1 MIEVA
6 QQRPVTQTLRYSGE
20 PLTLTRFEIAAL
32 VRQAQATDAVIVLA
46 CAVGDTLVDNTLLL
60 RVHGGR
66 ELLAETP
73 LRRAIQTA
81 RERTFEQDPKYPL
94 RLLVDIAIKALSP
107 AINDPTTAVQ
117 AIDQIEDLLLRLG
130 RRTLDA
136 GCAMDER
143 GILRLVFPTPTWE
156 DYLALAFDEIRQY
169 GVSSVQVMRRLRSA
183 LLNLVDA
190 VTDAERKAVV
200 RRYLDHLN
208 WVIEHSVLDAE
219 DRIMAL
225 QEDRQGLGL
234 SRQRVDPERDI
245 AAKH

>member
-1 MIEVA
+1 
-6 QQRPVTQTLRYSGE
+6 
-20 PLTLTRFEIAAL
+20 
-32 VRQAQATDAVIVLA
+32 
-46 CAVGDTLVDNTLLL
+46 
-60 RVHGGR
+60 
-66 ELLAETP
+66 
-73 LRRAIQTA
+73 
-81 RERTFEQDPKYPL
+81 
-94 RLLVDIAIKALSP
+94 
-107 AINDPTTAVQ
+107 
-117 AIDQIEDLLLRLG
+117 
-130 RRTLDA
+130 
-136 GCAMDER
+136 
-143 GILRLVFPTPTWE
+143 
-156 DYLALAFDEIRQY
+156 
-169 GVSSVQVMRRLRSA
+169 MRRLRSA

>member
-1 MIEVA
+1 MVDAA
-6 QQRPVTQTLRYSGE
+6 QQRLVTQTLRYSGE
-20 PLTLTRFEIAAL
+20 PLTLTRFEITAV

-143 GILRLVFPTPTWE
+143 GVLRLVFPTPTWE

-208 WVIEHSVLDAE
+208 WVIQHSVLDAE
-219 DRIMAL
+219 DQIMAL